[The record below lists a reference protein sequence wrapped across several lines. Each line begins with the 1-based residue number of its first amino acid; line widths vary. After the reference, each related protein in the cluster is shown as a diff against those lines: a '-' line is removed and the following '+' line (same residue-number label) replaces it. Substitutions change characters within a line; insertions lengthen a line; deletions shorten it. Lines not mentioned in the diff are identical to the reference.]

1 MGGSYTS
8 IMRRT
13 KQNAATLGVSLIVL
27 EPPWGSLWLWVCN
40 MPILDSDE
48 VDENKKP
55 LYMRIFVWEGY
66 MLAS

>member
-13 KQNAATLGVSLIVL
+13 KQNAATLGVSQIVL
-27 EPPWGSLWLWVCN
+27 EPLWGPLWPWVCN

-48 VDENKKP
+48 VDKNKKP
-55 LYMRIFVWEGY
+55 LLMGIFLWEGH